1 MSNAALTK
9 LSGKAPEG
17 AILETASYVGDE
29 MVLVAREHLH
39 AVLKLCKE
47 DESLDF
53 SMLTDVTAVD
63 WLGTDP
69 RFEVIYHLY
78 SIEHKHRLRIKVGV
92 PEDDAVVA
100 SACDLWLAANWGE
113 REVYD
118 LYGIRFEGHPDLRRI
133 LMYDEFIGYPLRK
146 DYPRNG
152 RQPLLRRPDATPTDD
167 QTTRLLEHSHD
178 RRGGF
183 NP

>member
-1 MSNAALTK
+1 MSNAALEK
-9 LSGKAPEG
+9 LTANAPEG
-17 AILETASYVGDE
+17 AILETGTYVGDE
-29 MVLVAREHLH
+29 MVLVAREHLL
-39 AVLKLCKE
+39 AVLTVCKE
-47 DESLDF
+47 DPGLDF
-53 SMLTDVTAVD
+53 AMLSDITAVD

-69 RFEVIYHLY
+69 RFEVIYQLY
-78 SIEHKHRLRIKVGV
+78 SLEHKHRLRLKVAV
-92 PEDDAVVA
+92 AEDDLVVP
-100 SACDLWLAANWGE
+100 SACGLWLSANWGE
-113 REVYD
+113 REIYD

-133 LMYDEFIGYPLRK
+133 LMYDEFIGHPLRK